1 MSLTMYIRFLGQISR
16 QRILMHVLFWTA
28 VTGFF
33 FFVFRS
39 NNPSAL
45 RTLAVNVGFMPGHLI
60 FAYTL
65 MYWVIPRFLLKGKI
79 VLSIGYMLLF
89 LAVALL
95 YERIAD
101 TYLVHYSYFNKIWV
115 PKSFPRS
122 IFALFS
128 VAWIAVSIKLV
139 KYWYLEKEIQQRLE
153 KEKLTVELQL
163 LKSQLHPHFLFNTL
177 NNLYSLTLEGSVQ
190 APQAVLQLSAL
201 LRYMLYECNEPLV
214 DLRKEIEVLKTY
226 IALEKFRWRDRVDIS
241 TSFTGDIDDQS
252 IAPLLLLP
260 FVENAIKHGTKA
272 ELAQCWMSLHLHVE
286 KDVLTF
292 KVVNSTRAPIVG
304 TSGGLGLQNVQRRL
318 NLLYPGHQLKIIR
331 DDHAFSV
338 SLTIRVTGSKDKG
351 SHDISRSHYYE
362 SYEME
367 MPVSR

>member
-1 MSLTMYIRFLGQISR
+1 
-16 QRILMHVLFWTA
+16 MHVLFWAA

-45 RTLAVNVGFMPGHLI
+45 RTLVVNVGFLPGHLI
-60 FAYTL
+60 FAYSL

-79 VLSIGYMLLF
+79 VLSVVYMLMF

-101 TYLVHYSYFNKIWV
+101 TYMVHYSHFGKIWV

-128 VAWIAVSIKLV
+128 VAWIAVSIKLL
-139 KYWYLEKEIQQRLE
+139 KYWYVEKEIQEKLE

-177 NNLYSLTLEGSVQ
+177 NNLYSLTLEGSAQ

-201 LRYMLYECNEPLV
+201 LRYMLYECNEPLA
-214 DLRKEIEVLKTY
+214 DLRKEIEVLNTY
-226 IALEKFRWRDRVDIS
+226 IALEKFRWRDRLDIS
-241 TSFTGDIDDQS
+241 TSFTGNIDNQS

-260 FVENAIKHGTKA
+260 FVENAIKHGTRA
-272 ELAQCWMSLHLHVE
+272 ELAQCWISLHLHVE
-286 KDVLTF
+286 KDVLAF
-292 KVVNSTRAPIVG
+292 KVINSTGAPVPAD
-304 TSGGLGLQNVQRRL
+304 SGGLGLQNVQRRL

-331 DDHAFSV
+331 DDHTFTV
-338 SLTIRVTGSKDKG
+338 TLTIRVAGSKDTG
-351 SHDISRSHYYE
+351 SHYTLRKDYYE
-362 SYEME
+362 VE
-367 MPVSR
+367 MPASR

>member
-1 MSLTMYIRFLGQISR
+1 MSVTMYIRLLGQISR
-16 QRILMHVLFWTA
+16 QRVLMHLLFWTA

-33 FFVFRS
+33 FLVFRS
-39 NNPSAL
+39 NNSSAQ
-45 RTLAVNVGFMPGHLI
+45 RTLEVNLGFMPGHLI
-60 FAYTL
+60 FAYSL

-79 VLSIGYMLLF
+79 VLSIIYMLLF
-89 LAVALL
+89 LAVALF

-101 TYLVHYSYFNKIWV
+101 TYLVHYSHFEKIWV
-115 PKSFPRS
+115 PHSFPRS

-139 KYWYLEKEIQQRLE
+139 KYWYLEKEIQQKLE

-177 NNLYSLTLEGSVQ
+177 NNLYSLTLEGSAQ

-201 LRYMLYECNEPLV
+201 LRYMLYECNEPLT

-241 TSFTGDIDDQS
+241 TSFTGDIDNQS

-260 FVENAIKHGTKA
+260 FVENAVKHGMRT
-272 ELAQCWMSLHLHVE
+272 ELAQCWISLHLHVE

-292 KVVNSTRAPIVG
+292 KMINSTG
-304 TSGGLGLQNVQRRL
+304 TPTPAHSGGLGLQNVQRRL

-331 DDHAFSV
+331 DDHTFTV
-338 SLTIRVTGSKDKG
+338 SLTIRVTGGKDKG
-351 SHDISRSHYYE
+351 SHNALRNDYYE

>member
-1 MSLTMYIRFLGQISR
+1 MYIRFLGQISR
-16 QRILMHVLFWTA
+16 QRILMHVLFWTM

-33 FFVFRS
+33 FFVFRP

-45 RTLAVNVGFMPGHLI
+45 RTLQVNIGFMPGHLI
-60 FAYTL
+60 FAYSL

-79 VLSIGYMLLF
+79 ALSIVYMLLF
-89 LAVALL
+89 LTIAMYYLRL
-95 YERIAD
+95 AD
-101 TYLVHYSYFNKIWV
+101 TYLVHYSFYRKIWV
-115 PKSFPRS
+115 PRSFPRN

-139 KYWYLEKEIQQRLE
+139 KYWYLEKEVQQKLE

-177 NNLYSLTLEGSVQ
+177 NNLYSLTLEGSAQ

-201 LRYMLYECNEPLV
+201 LRYMLYECNEPLA

-260 FVENAIKHGTKA
+260 FVENAIKHGMRT

-292 KVVNSTRAPIVG
+292 KMTNSTGAAMPAD
-304 TSGGLGLQNVQRRL
+304 SGGLGLQNVQRRL

-331 DDHAFSV
+331 DDHTFTV
-338 SLTIRVTGSKDKG
+338 SLTIRVAGSDGTGSHHTLRND
-351 SHDISRSHYYE
+351 Y
-362 SYEME
+362 YEME